1 MFPTTDTLLGFG
13 PAIDTHSAFV
23 MLGLAVAGLL
33 YWWELRRRRVSDPRM
48 PWLVMGALV
57 GGSIMARL
65 GTWVQ
70 HLDFSQNL
78 PFTEHMIRGNA
89 SILSGLVGAWLG
101 VHVAKKIVGYRERT
115 GDYFAP
121 AVCAALILGRI
132 GCFLTENPGAPTGG
146 GWGVVLTPEQA
157 EYTGSVAGASL
168 HPSFIYEIA
177 FHLVMFVLL
186 WFWLRHSRLAPGEM
200 LTVYIGAYAVFR
212 FFVEFVRANEVA
224 FAGLTRP
231 QMFLLVTI
239 PLFAARL
246 IWLARRG
253 RLLVARA
260 PKKSGTNVVEVVG

>member
-1 MFPTTDTLLGFG
+1 MYPTIDTLLGFG

-23 MLGLAVAGLL
+23 LLGLIAAGVI
-33 YWWELRRRRVSDPRM
+33 YWWELRRRGVSDPRM
-48 PWLVMGALV
+48 PWLVIGALA

-101 VHVAKKIVGYRERT
+101 VHIAKKIVGYRERT

-132 GCFLTENPGAPTGG
+132 GCLLTENPGAPTRG
-146 GWGVVLTPEQA
+146 GWGIVLTPEQA
-157 EYTGSVAGASL
+157 EYTGSAAGVGL
-168 HPSFIYEIA
+168 HPSFVYEIA
-177 FHLVMFVLL
+177 FHAIMFVVL

-224 FAGLTRP
+224 FLGLTRP
-231 QMFLLVTI
+231 QMFLIVTI
-239 PLFAARL
+239 PLFAAR
-246 IWLARRG
+246 IMWLARRG
-253 RLLVARA
+253 RLLVPRA
-260 PKKSGTNVVEVVG
+260 AVSSGPNALEVTA